1 MQNDGS
7 PSLQLRPSIC
17 SLNHWEPKKSASFIL
32 FTPVLISHWLN
43 SRKIFSSFGNGWQA
57 DLFKKKKTTPISFPT
72 GYKQCFFLLPFQ
84 EISPP
89 PLLSFFHFII
99 YLLLPK
105 VVSNNVASPTS
116 NLINA
121 IKHFLTKAFGR
132 IWNVSL
138 MKLGAQQLL
147 SLLSP
152 EIVSQQKRLTSSL
165 SNINKDLYVNLQ
177 SDLKG
182 PLTKN

>member
-1 MQNDGS
+1 MQNGGS
-7 PSLQLRPSIC
+7 PSLQLRPSIF
-17 SLNHWEPKKSASFIL
+17 SLYHWEPKKSTSFIL
-32 FTPVLISHWLN
+32 FTAVLLLTSHWLN
-43 SRKIFSSFGNGWQA
+43 SRKIFNSFGNGWQA
-57 DLFKKKKTTPISFPT
+57 GLLKKNHPISFPT
-72 GYKQCFFLLPFQ
+72 GYKQCFFFLPFQ

-105 VVSNNVASPTS
+105 VVSNNMASPTS
-116 NLINA
+116 YLINA

-152 EIVSQQKRLTSSL
+152 EIVSQQK
-165 SNINKDLYVNLQ
+165 D
-177 SDLKG
+177 
-182 PLTKN
+182 